1 MISLRFLILLI
12 LMITSVH
19 AELVLEIIFPDE
31 KPEIVSLPLKA
42 NGTAKKAFE
51 TEIEYTALPASK
63 EASPKREKKKIG
75 KMVEVHSCTLMNQIA
90 SIEISAHQTKI
101 DQWIEYKTTSQTL
114 KIPDLIEQN
123 LAPLKLDLTL
133 GVWQTI
139 GGTTF
144 AENGLPLTW
153 KVKVIQR

>member
-1 MISLRFLILLI
+1 MDFI
-12 LMITSVH
+12 
-19 AELVLEIIFPDE
+19 
-31 KPEIVSLPLKA
+31 
-42 NGTAKKAFE
+42 
-51 TEIEYTALPASK
+51 
-63 EASPKREKKKIG
+63 
-75 KMVEVHSCTLMNQIA
+75 MNQIA